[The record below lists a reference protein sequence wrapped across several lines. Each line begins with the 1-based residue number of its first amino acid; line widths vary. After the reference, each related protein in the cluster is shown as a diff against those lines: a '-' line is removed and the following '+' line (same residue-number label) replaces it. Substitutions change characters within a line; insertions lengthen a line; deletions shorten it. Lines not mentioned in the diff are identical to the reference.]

1 MTKFKVNGEDAI
13 KRAYLSMKEKVTEPV
28 AFETAVEVARFHHP
42 RLSRSESIDLTAT
55 ILDH

>member
-1 MTKFKVNGEDAI
+1 MTETKVNGEDAI
-13 KRAYLSMKEKVTEPV
+13 KRAYLSMKEKVAEPV

-42 RLSRSESIDLTAT
+42 SLSRSESIDLTAT

>member
-13 KRAYLSMKEKVTEPV
+13 KRAYLSMKEKLGEPV
-28 AFETAVEVARFHHP
+28 AFETAVQVARFHYP
-42 RLSRSESIDLTAT
+42 KLSKTESIDLTVT